1 MQVLCIKSEL
11 QKSVQ
16 MTEKA
21 AAVRSTLPVISN
33 LLIETNKNLLTLTGY
48 DLEVGIRVSINASVK
63 KAGAF
68 LVPAKTFLNIVSK
81 LDEGEVELSLES
93 KGNLKISNRKSVFN
107 IHTLT
112 PDEFPKLPEIKG
124 AKLFQIGAKGLLE
137 IVKQTFFAVSQDE
150 SKQVLNGIFIQLQQN
165 HLSAVATD
173 GYRLAKKNY
182 TLEQNFSDQSQ
193 MIIPA
198 KAVSEL
204 SRVLPDEEH
213 SVKIEFSKE
222 NISFHFENGSENIYL
237 ISKLIP
243 GQFPDYKQVIPAET
257 NAKVAVN
264 RKELMAASE
273 RSAIIAS
280 ASANIIHLEVV
291 EGQVHITANTPEVGT
306 SSELLPAAIQ
316 GNFKDMIAFNVRLL
330 LDALKIIDEDEV
342 VLELSGKLA
351 PGVLRPK
358 MGKDYLYVVMPIR
371 TAEPV
376 NA

>member
-81 LDEGEVELSLES
+81 LDEGEVELTLES

-124 AKLFQIGAKGLLE
+124 AKLFQVGARGLLE
-137 IVKQTFFAVSQDE
+137 IIKQTFFAVSQDE

-193 MIIPA
+193 MIVPA

-204 SRVLPDEEH
+204 SRVLSDEEH
-213 SVKIEFSKE
+213 PVKIEFSKE
-222 NISFHFENGSENIYL
+222 YISFHFENGSENIYL

-243 GQFPDYKQVIPAET
+243 GQFPDYKQVIPTET
-257 NAKVAVN
+257 HAKVAVN

-306 SSELLPAAIQ
+306 SSELLPASIQ
-316 GNFKDMIAFNVRLL
+316 GEFSEMIAFNVRLL